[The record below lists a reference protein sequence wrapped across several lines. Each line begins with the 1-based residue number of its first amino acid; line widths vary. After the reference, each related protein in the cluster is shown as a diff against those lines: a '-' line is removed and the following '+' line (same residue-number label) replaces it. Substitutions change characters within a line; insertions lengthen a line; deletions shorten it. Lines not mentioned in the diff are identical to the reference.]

1 MLGEGAYMATSERW
15 LALLLD
21 VCGQWE
27 VGPCSAALGNMLNG
41 LDLIVSVWRGDV
53 FCFNAWLLSSSYSCT
68 ECALSIISDRFVD
81 STHYRV
87 VAVFL
92 YILSVSCRSIHQ
104 GHCRTRKI

>member
-1 MLGEGAYMATSERW
+1 MKICVSTQYTDILCKLSYCILQWCGCLAMLGEGAYMATSGRW

-53 FCFNAWLLSSSYSCT
+53 FCFNAWLLSSS
-68 ECALSIISDRFVD
+68 L
-81 STHYRV
+81 
-87 VAVFL
+87 
-92 YILSVSCRSIHQ
+92 Q
-104 GHCRTRKI
+104 